1 MGNYIMS
8 KSDEKRLYDTCKF
21 VRDYI
26 TLYTQARHYNG
37 TAVAEFNNSELDAL
51 GVGLVFFFDT
61 REEIDFEYDRIAL
74 EIRSFDE
81 ENFVSEDIY
90 GDDIFDV
97 HKIHDTAVALIT
109 QYIDEFSSPD
119 A

>member
-1 MGNYIMS
+1 MENYIMS
-8 KSDEKRLYDTCKF
+8 KSDEARLYDTCKF

-37 TAVAEFNNSELDAL
+37 TAVAEFNNEQLDAL
-51 GVGLVFFFDT
+51 NVGLVFFFDT

-74 EIRSFDE
+74 EIRSFGE
-81 ENFVSEDIY
+81 ETLASDDIY

-97 HKIHDTAVALIT
+97 HKVYDASVALIT
-109 QYIDEFSSPD
+109 RYINEFSNPD
-119 A
+119 V